1 MAILTGTSDDLP
13 HTGNSNHKK
22 SLSKAA
28 IKNRWLIA
36 ASAVGIHISIGS
48 VYAWSVFN
56 LPLENAFGWG
66 KSDIA
71 ITFSLAIFFLGMSAA
86 VMGHFVERHGP
97 RKSGMVAAC
106 FWGTGLI
113 VASLGVKFGII
124 QVLWLGYGV
133 LGGIGLGIGYIT
145 PVSTLVKWFPDRRG
159 LATGLAIMGF
169 GFGAAI
175 GAPAYNYIMSDVT
188 AGKLGMSEEIYRS
201 GISSY
206 NSAKKILKEI
216 HVHNDSAE
224 DYDMEWLFSAVT
236 AANKDEVLALLP
248 EKLAKDAD
256 PQLDKLNKSLTN
268 YQLAPF
274 WEMRNTDK
282 FRSAIASGISTNFLI
297 IGLTYLVVMF
307 AAASYI
313 ARPPQGWMP
322 ASMKAAVD
330 SGKKKIIPDLTQMT
344 ANAAVKKAPFYG
356 LWIMMFI
363 NISCGIGI
371 IYTASPL
378 AQESIGLTPGEAAA
392 VVGMMSIFNGLGR
405 IGWAS
410 FSDFLGRANTYTLF
424 FVVEIF
430 AFYFLPNITSI
441 IMFQVVLYLILT
453 MYGGGFA
460 TLPAYIGDLFGTKQ
474 LGAIHGYVLT
484 AWAMAGV
491 FGPQIVARLYEA
503 TGSYETVLHIFSG
516 VFAFALAVSILMT
529 IHIIKARHRM
539 TAVTVFKY
547 ENEDFIR
554 TQTTLLNEDGKSAI
568 NTKLDRNNPSYDA
581 LLKKNSFTG
590 EATIFGRLYETYYAP
605 LTDGD
610 GTLTGAIFVGNQK

>member
-1 MAILTGTSDDLP
+1 M
-13 HTGNSNHKK
+13 
-22 SLSKAA
+22 
-28 IKNRWLIA
+28 KNRWLIA
-36 ASAVGIHISIGS
+36 ASAIGIHISIGS

-56 LPLENAFGWG
+56 LPLENAFGWA

-97 RKSGMVAAC
+97 SKSGMVAAT
-106 FWGTGLI
+106 FWAGGLM
-113 VASLGVKFGII
+113 VASLGVKLGVIE
-124 QVLWLGYGV
+124 VLWLGYGV

-175 GAPAYNYIMSDVT
+175 GAPVYNYIMSDFT
-188 AGKLGMSEEIYRS
+188 ASKLEIHEQDYRA

-216 HVHNDSAE
+216 HINNDSAVG
-224 DYDMEWLFSAVT
+224 YDIEQLLNAVK
-236 AANKDEVLALLP
+236 AGNNEEILERLP
-248 EKLAKDAD
+248 EKLAQDAKS
-256 PQLDKLNKSLTN
+256 QLEKLNEALNNKE
-268 YQLAPF
+268 LAPF
-274 WEMRNTDK
+274 WEMKDSEK
-282 FRSAIASGISTNFLI
+282 FKSAIASGISATYLIAGLAYLI
-297 IGLTYLVVMF
+297 IMF

-313 ARPPQGWMP
+313 GRPPQGWMP
-322 ASMKAAVD
+322 ARMKADVE
-330 SGKKKIIPDLTQMT
+330 SGKRKVIPDLSQMT

-356 LWIMMFI
+356 LWTLMFI
-363 NISCGIGI
+363 NISCGIGV

-392 VVGMMSIFNGLGR
+392 VVGMMAIFNGLGR

-410 FSDFLGRANTYTLF
+410 FSDYLGRANTYTLF
-424 FVVEIF
+424 FVVQIA

-441 IMFQVVLYLILT
+441 ILFQVVLYVILT
-453 MYGGGFA
+453 FYGGGFA

-484 AWAMAGV
+484 SWALAGV

-516 VFAFALAVSILMT
+516 FFAIALAASILMT
-529 IHIIKARHRM
+529 IYIINARNRM
-539 TAVTVFKY
+539 TAVTVFTY
-547 ENEDFIR
+547 DGQDFFR
-554 TQTTLLNEDGKSAI
+554 SQTNLLTDEGKSAV
-568 NTKLDRNNPSYDA
+568 NTNLDRDHPGYGALIQKRSYI
-581 LLKKNSFTG
+581 G
-590 EATIFGRLYETYYAP
+590 EAILFGRLYDTYYAP
-605 LTDGD
+605 LTDEQSQ
-610 GTLTGAIFVGNQK
+610 LTGAIFVGNQK